1 MLTKVNSELKV
12 YIERKIIP
20 LYYKDFRIEHINSII
35 KRSFEIV
42 NKYNLV
48 VNIDM
53 VYVIAVFH
61 DIGYTVNKNHC
72 EKISSNIFRNNSEM
86 KKYFTEKQI
95 NIISDAIIDQKNKD
109 ARNVYGRIISSAIK
123 VLSIE
128 KVLKNSI
135 IFQYNKHN
143 DITIDEIIEYSYIQ
157 LFHQYII
164 DKNYKIYF
172 PDKKSIEFLNEIEK
186 LLQDKEQFIEQELKI
201 INSLKSI
208 NSNKKLIRTII

>member
-72 EKISSNIFRNNSEM
+72 EKISRNIFRNNSEM

-95 NIISDAIIDQKNKD
+95 NIISDDIIYQKNKD
-109 ARNVYGRIISSAIK
+109 ARNVYGRILSFAIK

-135 IFQYNKHN
+135 IFQ
-143 DITIDEIIEYSYIQ
+143 
-157 LFHQYII
+157 
-164 DKNYKIYF
+164 
-172 PDKKSIEFLNEIEK
+172 
-186 LLQDKEQFIEQELKI
+186 
-201 INSLKSI
+201 
-208 NSNKKLIRTII
+208 

>member
-20 LYYKDFRIEHINSII
+20 PYYKDFRIKHINSII

-109 ARNVYGRIISSAIK
+109 VRNVYGRILSFAIK

-135 IFQYNKHN
+135 IFQ
-143 DITIDEIIEYSYIQ
+143 
-157 LFHQYII
+157 
-164 DKNYKIYF
+164 
-172 PDKKSIEFLNEIEK
+172 
-186 LLQDKEQFIEQELKI
+186 
-201 INSLKSI
+201 
-208 NSNKKLIRTII
+208 